1 MLPTAGWV
9 ARSVFVELDDR
20 LSTHRAFHGIAASN
34 LTSRLAK
41 LILGAIFRRPTATAP
56 ARVISSWNLSESA
69 APMKRSSTIFLQ
81 IVIVLIAIGAL
92 ALLLWEP
99 HLEGRNKD
107 ATLFEIYFQDPF
119 LALVYAGSIPF
130 FIALYQA
137 FQVLGYVGR
146 NKVFSPEVVKA
157 LRTIKYCALAIIG
170 FVVVEEIVILLLN
183 NGDSDNPGAP
193 IFMGVLITFPSIVVA
208 AAAAMFE
215 RILQNAV
222 DIKSE
227 NDLTV

>member
-1 MLPTAGWV
+1 
-9 ARSVFVELDDR
+9 
-20 LSTHRAFHGIAASN
+20 
-34 LTSRLAK
+34 
-41 LILGAIFRRPTATAP
+41 
-56 ARVISSWNLSESA
+56 
-69 APMKRSSTIFLQ
+69 MKRSSTVFLQ
-81 IVIVLIAIGAL
+81 IVIVLIGIAAL

-99 HLEGRNKD
+99 QVEGVNKD
-107 ATLFEIYFQDPF
+107 ATNFEIYFQDPF

-137 FQVLGYVGR
+137 IRALGYVGR
-146 NKVFSPEVVKA
+146 NQVFSPEVVKA

-170 FVVVEEIVILLLN
+170 FVVLLELFILLSGNRDLE
-183 NGDSDNPGAP
+183 NPGAP
-193 IFMGVLITFPSIVVA
+193 IFMGILIAFPSIVVA
-208 AAAAMFE
+208 TAAAMFE

>member
-1 MLPTAGWV
+1 
-9 ARSVFVELDDR
+9 
-20 LSTHRAFHGIAASN
+20 
-34 LTSRLAK
+34 
-41 LILGAIFRRPTATAP
+41 
-56 ARVISSWNLSESA
+56 
-69 APMKRSSTIFLQ
+69 MKRSSTVFLQ
-81 IVIVLIAIGAL
+81 VVIVLIGIGAL
-92 ALLLWEP
+92 ALMLWEP
-99 HLEGRNKD
+99 HIEGRNAH
-107 ATLFEIYFQDPF
+107 ATLFEIYFKDPF

-146 NKVFSPEVVKA
+146 NKVFSTEVVKA

-170 FVVVEEIVILLLN
+170 FVVVEEIVIMLMN
-183 NGDSDNPGAP
+183 NHDSDNPGAP
-193 IFMGVLITFPSIVVA
+193 IFMGILITFPSIVVA
-208 AAAAMFE
+208 TAAAMFE

>member
-1 MLPTAGWV
+1 M
-9 ARSVFVELDDR
+9 
-20 LSTHRAFHGIAASN
+20 N
-34 LTSRLAK
+34 
-41 LILGAIFRRPTATAP
+41 
-56 ARVISSWNLSESA
+56 
-69 APMKRSSTIFLQ
+69 RSSTIFLQ
-81 IVIVLIAIGAL
+81 IVIVLIGIGAL

-99 HLEGRNKD
+99 QIEGVNAH
-107 ATLFEIYFQDPF
+107 ATNFEIYFKDPF

-137 FQVLGYVGR
+137 FKVLGYAGR
-146 NKVFSPEVVKA
+146 NQVFSPAAVNA
-157 LRTIKYCALAIIG
+157 LRTIKFCALAIIG
-170 FVVVEEIVILLLN
+170 FVVVEEIVILLMN

-208 AAAAMFE
+208 TAAAMFE